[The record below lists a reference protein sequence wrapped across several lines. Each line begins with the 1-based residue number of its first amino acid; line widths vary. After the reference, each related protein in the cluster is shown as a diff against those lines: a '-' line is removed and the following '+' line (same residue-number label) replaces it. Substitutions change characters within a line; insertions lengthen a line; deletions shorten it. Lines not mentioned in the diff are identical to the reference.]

1 MTKIGYTT
9 SRSPTNKTRT
19 FIHDMVS
26 VVPRSSRIPRGSAN
40 EFFCLNSMKNQ
51 GYETAIIINSVK
63 GNPNFVRLF
72 NLTDKIEEI
81 PYAIKIRGLTL
92 SRDYQEKGRKR
103 KPAISILIS
112 TLENSVEEEI
122 LKKFLGIT
130 NESIEKIKDKEY
142 VTVYADY
149 LDKNDGIIFLE
160 FLDKNNKQTGPRIKL
175 RIIERQIQDNN
186 TNKISGD

>member
-92 SRDYQEKGRKR
+92 SRDYQEKSRKR
-103 KPAISILIS
+103 KPAVSILIS

>member
-26 VVPRSSRIPRGSAN
+26 VVPRSSRISRGSAN

-51 GYETAIIINSVK
+51 GFETAIIINSVK

-81 PYAIKIRGLTL
+81 PYAIKIRGLTFIKKKV
-92 SRDYQEKGRKR
+92 E
-103 KPAISILIS
+103 I
-112 TLENSVEEEI
+112 EN
-122 LKKFLGIT
+122 LLFQ
-130 NESIEKIKDKEY
+130 Y
-142 VTVYADY
+142 
-149 LDKNDGIIFLE
+149 
-160 FLDKNNKQTGPRIKL
+160 
-175 RIIERQIQDNN
+175 
-186 TNKISGD
+186 

>member
-51 GYETAIIINSVK
+51 GYGTAVIINSVK

-103 KPAISILIS
+103 KSAVSILIS
-112 TLENSVEEEI
+112 TLENPVEEEI

-149 LDKNDGIIFLE
+149 LDKEDGIIFLE

-186 TNKISGD
+186 TKKIDGD